1 MKTCICIGLL
11 SAFLVSSGSSV
22 GADGPGAPGPMLAH
36 MVFFELKDGS
46 DASKEKLAAACQK
59 YLSGHKG
66 TVHFSVG
73 AIAED
78 LKRDVND
85 RDFHVALH
93 VVFKNK
99 AAHDAYMKN
108 ERHLKFIEECQEG
121 WKKVR
126 VFDSYLWG
134 AKDEERAGDKDKGK
148 GKERDKD
155 EARAERFPLP
165 DPASGFSGIIKAKV
179 VAKKDA
185 GLVVLVEE
193 VTKEWEHS
201 KAPDAKSLVGKKV
214 LVDIPM
220 EEGKPVKAVA
230 RLFKILEVGEVTNL
244 DVAHKKGEALTV
256 LELTDDQRE
265 RVKDVK
271 LEEDRG

>member
-1 MKTCICIGLL
+1 MNTFISIGL
-11 SAFLVSSGSSV
+11 SAALLFASGSSV
-22 GADGPGAPGPMLAH
+22 KADGPSAPGPMLSH
-36 MVFFELKDGS
+36 VVFFELKDGS
-46 DASKEKLAAACQK
+46 DAGKEKLAAACKK
-59 YLSGHKG
+59 YLSGHPG
-66 TVHFSVG
+66 TVYFSVG
-73 AIAED
+73 ALAED

-99 AAHDAYMKN
+99 TAHDAYMTN
-108 ERHLKFIEECQEG
+108 EKHLKFIEEFQEG

-134 AKDEERAGDKDKGK
+134 AKDEEKARDKG
-148 GKERDKD
+148 EARD
-155 EARAERFPLP
+155 EARAEKISLP
-165 DPASGFSGIIKAKV
+165 DPASGFAGMIRAKV

-201 KAPDAKSLVGKKV
+201 KAPSAKSLVGKKV
-214 LVDIPM
+214 LVDLPM
-220 EEGKPVKAVA
+220 EDGKPVKAVA
-230 RLFKILEVGEVTNL
+230 RLFKLLKVGEVTAL

-256 LELTDDQRE
+256 LELTEDQRE
-265 RVKDVK
+265 WVKK
-271 LEEDRG
+271 LEEDRK